1 MTNQSMEIKKILDK
15 VEALKDIGDEWLEKL
30 AQKSEIRKLEQ
41 GQTLLRLG
49 IIEQSAFVVLEGW
62 QGY

>member
-30 AQKSEIRKLEQ
+30 AQNLKLEN
-41 GQTLLRLG
+41 
-49 IIEQSAFVVLEGW
+49 
-62 QGY
+62 